1 VQPPLYEKKVGR
13 PPKSRKKQPHEVQ
26 GKNGPKFSKHGVTVH
41 CSYYTK
47 ANHNSV
53 GCKLKKLGF
62 TSAEAKAL
70 VANTQ
75 AQLQA
80 EAEQAAQQAI
90 YQEIPGAVLVPE
102 ESNDPINQA
111 IYQEIPGG
119 PQTQASTTLL
129 SQMLSQVCLLQP
141 LNNMSC
147 CN

>member
-1 VQPPLYEKKVGR
+1 M
-13 PPKSRKKQPHEVQ
+13 
-26 GKNGPKFSKHGVTVH
+26 
-41 CSYYTK
+41 
-47 ANHNSV
+47 
-53 GCKLKKLGF
+53 GF

-80 EAEQAAQQAI
+80 EAEQAAQHASQNAST
-90 YQEIPGAVLVPE
+90 IPEPE

-141 LNNMSC
+141 LNNISC